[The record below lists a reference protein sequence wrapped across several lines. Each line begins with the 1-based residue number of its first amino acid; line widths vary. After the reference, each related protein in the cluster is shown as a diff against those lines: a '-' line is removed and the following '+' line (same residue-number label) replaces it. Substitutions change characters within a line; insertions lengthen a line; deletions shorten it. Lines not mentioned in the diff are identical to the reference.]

1 MQARYYDPVIGRF
14 LSIDPVTFTS
24 SGHPASFNRYAYS
37 LNDPVN
43 LTDPTGT
50 CVDGITCTDP
60 APITSST
67 TTISTTTNPSGSET
81 DTRFTAHSSADLS
94 NTRVE
99 QQGSV
104 ERLPQQSLGGAPAT
118 VTPAMQEKLL
128 NFSEQESQTVQVTS
142 GVRTPAQ
149 NAAVN
154 GAKSSPHLSTN
165 PDQAADIKIQGYS
178 RSQTFNAAASSGQFN
193 RTNEYNPSAPNAQSG
208 RAGVHVD
215 LNTTRRQGRYVNWV
229 YQGP

>member
-1 MQARYYDPVIGRF
+1 MD
-14 LSIDPVTFTS
+14 
-24 SGHPASFNRYAYS
+24 SGAPSAFNRYTYA

-50 CVDGITCTDP
+50 CVDGITCPDES
-60 APITSST
+60 PITSST
-67 TTISTTTNPSGSET
+67 TSINTTTNPNGSQT
-81 DTRFTAHSSADLS
+81 DTRTTTHISSDLS
-94 NTRVE
+94 NVSVE

-118 VTPAMQEKLL
+118 VTPAMQDKLL
-128 NFSEQESQTVQVTS
+128 NFSEQEGQTVQVTS

-178 RSQTFNAAASSGQFN
+178 RSQTFNAAANSGQFN

-215 LNTTRRQGRYVNWV
+215 LNTTRRQGRYINWV